1 MEGSRESGHSIDL
14 HDLCGSSMTVEIEV
28 LAKGRVAQCASV
40 SVSVVWET
48 EINYSK

>member
-28 LAKGRVAQCASV
+28 LAKGESGAMCQCQCQCRMG
-40 SVSVVWET
+40 
-48 EINYSK
+48 N